1 LEDRQLWATS
11 PAYMVALTAVL
22 LNGWH
27 SDRTQEWRWHST
39 GLLFGGRL
47 FLILVMLAGAQKA
60 GLIIQALVNGW
71 NTAAAALA
79 LLREGNSLAAVAQL
93 VFNGTLLACPI
104 TWIVAGIT
112 ALVVGGYY
120 LIKNWDKVSAF
131 FVKLWNG
138 PLNNKWVQWIL
149 ASLFPF
155 IGIPIMIV
163 KNWGII
169 SKFFTN
175 MWKKIKPIF
184 DAVGGF
190 FTSIFS
196 GKSKTINVE
205 VNARNK
211 KVPPGVRKIQKH
223 AAGTSHFAGGLNWIN
238 EGGPELIEAPRGSR
252 IMNNQRTNSLLKGL
266 INGGSGGVS
275 FTYAPV
281 QYFSGPVDKEMIK
294 EANAESFSDFER
306 RFKAMKGQN
315 KRLSFAGGN

>member
-1 LEDRQLWATS
+1 
-11 PAYMVALTAVL
+11 V
-22 LNGWH
+22 
-27 SDRTQEWRWHST
+27 
-39 GLLFGGRL
+39 
-47 FLILVMLAGAQKA
+47 
-60 GLIIQALVNGW
+60 
-71 NTAAAALA
+71 
-79 LLREGNSLAAVAQL
+79 
-93 VFNGTLLACPI
+93 
-104 TWIVAGIT
+104 GIT
-112 ALVVGGYY
+112 ALVVAGYY

-138 PLNNKWVQWIL
+138 PLNNKWIQWVL

-155 IGIPIMIV
+155 IGIPIAII
-163 KNWGII
+163 KNWG
-169 SKFFTN
+169 
-175 MWKKIKPIF
+175 KIKTFFGGLWKWLKTSWQDVFMAVFAPFLGVPMLIIKNWGKIKTF
-184 DAVGGF
+184 LGVGGK
-190 FTSIFS
+190 SG
-196 GKSKTINVE
+196 GKSPV
-205 VNARNK
+205 V
-211 KVPPGVRKIQKH
+211 KVPKH
-223 AAGTSHFAGGLNWIN
+223 AAGTSHFAGGLTWIN